1 MSFTDTD
8 LERIAASL
16 SGSGGVF
23 PVSNL
28 VNYGSTIV
36 VRPGA
41 RTMDGVVFSGAQ
53 IASMLPDAYIAFPLA
68 VEYAAESAPDLDA
81 DLMGLEAD
89 VMGATAAKERTLRAR
104 YARVT
109 ERFRYRVARFR
120 ANRNMNRLKRAQR
133 ALRRLERIWAKMGQK
148 GVSRQGL
155 IAPATLAAEL
165 RGLKV
170 APAIRVIPARPAP
183 SVPTRFP
190 ATRPTA
196 PAVQVTP
203 SYAPAAVVTAPAAA
217 ATTTATTTTTAAPA
231 VAAPIPA
238 PAPTASTYTPVSKK
252 VSALYLK
259 DQAELEKELAQSTPS
274 FCGVTDHGTAQE
286 CLAADLRAETIGYLF
301 GPVEHDYYGIDA
313 GDDIEFT
320 SADFLGLVS
329 GAAGDRLASFSADGM
344 ENLEASSM
352 IDIFDGVIASSRMM
366 DRADRIASSR
376 PGLAAR
382 IRKQALATMNA
393 ASLAKIGAEDADE
406 EDVEETDVESEADA
420 EAESDRSEKSQDAKD
435 GKEEKPVSEEQAKA
449 ANLQRRVLL
458 PSASELRAVGEGKDA
473 LEKAQR
479 AAKVL
484 TQITDALRTVSPSGS
499 VNYARLVPASGFGEG
514 EPVVVIGIQKRTG
527 VPDSLLDVL
536 YEEEVERI
544 PPGYTAQDAVRAI
557 TSYTSVSDYLGDEG
571 LLSSLVA
578 EMNDVEETLYG
589 PVLYGSA
596 STLLATMNEAEDA
609 VYGPVLY
616 GAANAYPDG
625 EGAPLPPP
633 RRVGEEVYG
642 A

>member
-1 MSFTDTD
+1 MAFNDTD

-16 SGSGGVF
+16 SETDGVF

-28 VNYGSTIV
+28 VNYGSTLL

-41 RTMDGVVFSGAQ
+41 RTTNGVVFSGAQ
-53 IASMLPDAYIAFPLA
+53 IAAMLPDAYVAFPLA
-68 VEYAAESAPDLDA
+68 VEYAAEPMPDLTT
-81 DLMGLEAD
+81 DLAGLEAD
-89 VMGATAAKERTLRAR
+89 VMGATALKERNLRSR

-120 ANRNMNRLKRAQR
+120 MNRQLPRLKRAQR
-133 ALRRLERIWAKMGQK
+133 ALRRLEQIWAKMGQK

-155 IAPATLAAEL
+155 VSPATLAAEL

-170 APAIRVIPARPAP
+170 APSIRVIPARPAP
-183 SVPTRFP
+183 AVRTRFP

-196 PAVQVTP
+196 PAVRVTP
-203 SYAPAAVVTAPAAA
+203 TYAPTAVTSAP
-217 ATTTATTTTTAAPA
+217 TATASSP

-238 PAPTASTYTPVSKK
+238 PAAPAAPAASSTYTPVSKK

-274 FCGVTDHGTAQE
+274 YYGATDHATAQE

-320 SADFLGLVS
+320 SADFLGLVD
-329 GAAGDRLASFSADGM
+329 GTAGDRLAAFAADGV

-352 IDIFDGVIASSRMM
+352 IDIFDGVLASSRMLA
-366 DRADRIASSR
+366 RADRLGAVRPDLASRMRS
-376 PGLAAR
+376 
-382 IRKQALATMNA
+382 KALATMNA
-393 ASLAKIGAEDADE
+393 ASLAKLGADDMDAEEIEDAEVD
-406 EDVEETDVESEADA
+406 DVEDEVEVETE
-420 EAESDRSEKSQDAKD
+420 RSPQKAA
-435 GKEEKPVSEEQAKA
+435 PVSEEQSKA
-449 ANLQRRVLL
+449 ANLQRRALL
-458 PSASELRAVGEGKDA
+458 PSASELRAVREGQDV
-473 LEKAQR
+473 LEKAER
-479 AAKVL
+479 AAKVI
-484 TQITDALRTVSPSGS
+484 TKITDALRSVSPNGS
-499 VNYARLVPASGFGEG
+499 VNYARLVPASGFGAD
-514 EPVVVIGIQKRTG
+514 EPIVVIGIQKRTG
-527 VPDSLLDVL
+527 VPDSLLDLL
-536 YEEEVERI
+536 YEEEIERI
-544 PPGYTAQDAVRAI
+544 PSGYTAQDAVRAI
-557 TSYTSVSDYLGDEG
+557 TENTSVSDYLGDEG

-616 GAANAYPDG
+616 GAANAYPNGD
-625 EGAPLPPP
+625 APPLPPP
-633 RRVGEEVYG
+633 RRVGAEVYG